1 MGADGDIVHVIV
13 KTFSVQSGSNGNCI
27 YVEADDVR
35 LLFDAGVSGRCAEG
49 RMATNHRR
57 IRECDALI
65 ISHDHW
71 DHASG
76 AGVFHRKFRLPVY
89 MTRRA
94 YEAVRFRVGP
104 MSDVRW
110 FEPGE
115 RLQFGPVSVST
126 IPTPHDGIDTVC
138 FLIEH
143 EGRRLGIFTDLGHP
157 FGALGE
163 ALSQVN
169 AAYIEANYDVEMLLT
184 GDYPE
189 HLKQRIQGAHGHL
202 SNDEAAETTAQC
214 ANGRLEWMAVA
225 HLSAHNNTPYKA
237 VRAMEKAVGRQLPV
251 YLASR
256 YEASEVREV

>member
-1 MGADGDIVHVIV
+1 V

-49 RMATNHRR
+49 RMATHHRR

-65 ISHDHW
+65 VSHDHW

-76 AGVFHRKFRLPVY
+76 AGVFHRKFRLPVF
-89 MTRRA
+89 MTRGA
-94 YEAVRFRVGP
+94 YEAVRFRVGA

-110 FEPGE
+110 FKPGE
-115 RLQFGPVSVST
+115 RLRFGPLTVTT

-157 FGALGE
+157 FAALGE
-163 ALSQVN
+163 ALSRVH
-169 AAYIEANYDVEMLLT
+169 AAYIESNYDVEMLMT
-184 GDYPE
+184 GEYPE
-189 HLKQRIQGAHGHL
+189 SLKQRISGKHGHL
-202 SNDEAAETTAQC
+202 SNDEAAATA
-214 ANGRLEWMAVA
+214 ARHVNGGLEWLAVA
-225 HLSAHNNTPYKA
+225 HLSAHNNRPYLA
-237 VRAMEKAVGRQLPV
+237 VRAMVEAVGRQLPV
-251 YLASR
+251 YVASR
-256 YEASEVREV
+256 YEASDVREV